1 MMANGI
7 LQRKEVGTAED
18 CLHVLREKFSFLFEE
33 ELILDMCRS
42 GKLRQFQEGD
52 LILDIGQILTHMPV
66 VIAGSIKIMRE
77 DADGN
82 ELLLYYLEP
91 GDTCAATLSCCSRA
105 GKSSL
110 KAVAE
115 AQGRI
120 LMIPIEKM
128 EQWMIHFK
136 SWRNFVLES
145 YNTRLNE
152 MLDAIDNLAFNN
164 MEDRLK
170 KYLKDKVLITKDP
183 KLQIT
188 HFQISGELNSSR
200 VVISRL
206 MKKLEMDGF
215 LLQQRNY
222 VEVKE
227 FMR

>member
-1 MMANGI
+1 MTDALEKKKGG
-7 LQRKEVGTAED
+7 EAAGD
-18 CLHVLREKFSFLFEE
+18 CLHILHEKFSFLFEE
-33 ELILDMCRS
+33 ELIQDMCRS
-42 GKLRQFQEGD
+42 GSLRHYQEGQ
-52 LILDIGQILTHMPV
+52 LILDIGQMLTHMPV
-66 VIAGSIKIMRE
+66 VIAGSLKIMRE
-77 DADGN
+77 DAEGN

-91 GDTCAATLSCCSRA
+91 GDTCAATLSCCSKPGR
-105 GKSSL
+105 SSL

-115 AQGRI
+115 TQGRI

-170 KYLKDKVLITKDP
+170 KYLKDKVLITKDAR
-183 KLQIT
+183 LQIT
-188 HFQISGELNSSR
+188 HFQISAELNSSR

-215 LLQQRNY
+215 LLQHRNY
-222 VEVKE
+222 VEVQE